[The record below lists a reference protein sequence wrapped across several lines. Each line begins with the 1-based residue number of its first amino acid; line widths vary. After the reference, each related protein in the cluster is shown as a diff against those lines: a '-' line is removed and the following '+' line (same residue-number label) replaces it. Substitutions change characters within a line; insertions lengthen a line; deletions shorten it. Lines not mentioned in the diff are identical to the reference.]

1 MNKFFRIAA
10 FILLML
16 MQYVASAK
24 TAVSDTIIDDK
35 KPFSNLFL
43 YNKVASN
50 KPYQAQINPRAI
62 PFVEEYVRKQGKSLE
77 KMKVWGKPYFDLYD
91 QILVNYGIPKEMKYL
106 SVIESHLGATVTS
119 WAGAGGPWQIMPGV
133 ARQYGLQVGPN
144 IDQRTDYF
152 KSTHVAARIMKQ
164 LYTEFSDWLL
174 VVAAYNC
181 GNGCVRSAIRRAKTR
196 DFWQLQ
202 YFLPEETRNHVKKF
216 IATHLI
222 FEGAGGFTTMTA
234 AEVSQAKIQIKN
246 TPLTLSAAELA
257 GSALIEVSGRFNSL
271 VVANELQINIQQFNA
286 WNPGFDKA
294 LAAGEKYAM
303 RISKDKEAIFLA
315 KKNQL
320 LLASVRAIIEGVH
333 Q

>member
-1 MNKFFRIAA
+1 
-10 FILLML
+10 ML
-16 MQYVASAK
+16 FVLGMLVLTIASAK
-24 TAVSDTIIDDK
+24 TAITDTIIDDK
-35 KPFSNLFL
+35 KPFANIFL

-50 KPYQAQINPRAI
+50 KPYQSQINPRAI
-62 PFVEEYVRKQGKSLE
+62 PFVEEYIRKQGKSLE

-106 SVIESHLGATVTS
+106 SVIESHLGATVSS
-119 WAGAGGPWQIMPGV
+119 WAGAGGPWQLMPGV
-133 ARQYGLQVGPN
+133 AKQFGLQVGPT

-164 LYTEFSDWLL
+164 LYTEFGDWLL
-174 VVAAYNC
+174 VVASYNC
-181 GNGCVRSAIRRAKTR
+181 GNGCVRSAIRRAKSK

-234 AEVSQAKIQIKN
+234 AEVAEVKAQKKITSIA
-246 TPLTLSAAELA
+246 LSAEELA
-257 GSALIEVSGRFNSL
+257 ASALVEVSGRFNSL
-271 VVANELQINIQQFNA
+271 VVANELQINIQQFNT

-303 RISKDKEAIFLA
+303 RISKEKEAIFLA

-320 LLASVRAIIEGVH
+320 LLASVRAIIEGVI

>member
-1 MNKFFRIAA
+1 MHKFFR
-10 FILLML
+10 LLLSVLFML
-16 MQYVASAK
+16 VQNVASAK
-24 TAVSDTIIDDK
+24 TAVTDTIIDDK
-35 KPFSNLFL
+35 KPFANLFL

-50 KPYQAQINPRAI
+50 KPYQSQINPRAI
-62 PFVEEYVRKQGKSLE
+62 SFVEEYIRKQGKSLE

-91 QILVNYGIPKEMKYL
+91 QILFNYGIPKEMKYL
-106 SVIESHLGATVTS
+106 SVIESHLGAGGTS
-119 WAGAGGPWQIMPGV
+119 WAGAVGPWQLMPGV
-133 ARQYGLQVGPN
+133 AKEYGLNVGGYW
-144 IDQRTDYF
+144 DQRTDYF
-152 KSTHVAARIMKQ
+152 KSTHVAARIMKK
-164 LYTEFSDWLL
+164 LYAEFEDWLL

-181 GNGCVRSAIRRAKTR
+181 GNGCVRSAIRRAKSK

-234 AEVSQAKIQIKN
+234 AEVAQAKTQNKN

-303 RISKDKEAIFLA
+303 RISKDKEAMFVA

>member
-1 MNKFFRIAA
+1 MNKFFR
-10 FILLML
+10 LLLFVLGML
-16 MQYVASAK
+16 VHDFASAK
-24 TAVSDTIIDDK
+24 TVIADTIIDDK
-35 KPFSNLFL
+35 KPFANLFL

-50 KPYQAQINPRAI
+50 KPYQSQINPRAI
-62 PFVEEYVRKQGKSLE
+62 SFVEEYIRKQGKSLE

-91 QILVNYGIPKEMKYL
+91 QILFNYGIPKEMKYL
-106 SVIESHLGATVTS
+106 SVIESHLGAGGTS
-119 WAGAGGPWQIMPGV
+119 WAGAVGPWQLMPGV
-133 ARQYGLQVGPN
+133 AKEYGLNVGGYW
-144 IDQRTDYF
+144 DQRTDYF
-152 KSTHVAARIMKQ
+152 KSTHVAARIMKK
-164 LYTEFSDWLL
+164 LYAEFDDWLL

-181 GNGCVRSAIRRAKTR
+181 GNGCVRSAIRRAKSK

-234 AEVSQAKIQIKN
+234 AEVAQAKTQNKN

-303 RISKDKEAIFLA
+303 RISKEKEAIFLA

-320 LLASVRAIIEGVH
+320 LLASVRAIIEGVI

>member
-1 MNKFFRIAA
+1 MNKFFR
-10 FILLML
+10 LLLFVLGML
-16 MQYVASAK
+16 VHDFASAK
-24 TAVSDTIIDDK
+24 TVITDTIIDDK
-35 KPFSNLFL
+35 KPFANLFL

-50 KPYQAQINPRAI
+50 KPYQSQINPRAI
-62 PFVEEYVRKQGKSLE
+62 SFVEEYIRKQGKSLE

-91 QILVNYGIPKEMKYL
+91 QILFNYGIPKEMKYL
-106 SVIESHLGATVTS
+106 SVIESHLGAGGTS
-119 WAGAGGPWQIMPGV
+119 WAGAVGPWQLMPGV
-133 ARQYGLQVGPN
+133 AKEYGLNVGGYW
-144 IDQRTDYF
+144 DQRTDYF
-152 KSTHVAARIMKQ
+152 KSTHVAARIMKK
-164 LYTEFSDWLL
+164 LYAEFDDWLL

-181 GNGCVRSAIRRAKTR
+181 GNGCVRSAIKRAKSK

-234 AEVSQAKIQIKN
+234 AEVAQAKAQSKN

-320 LLASVRAIIEGVH
+320 LLASVRAIIEGVN

>member
-1 MNKFFRIAA
+1 MNKFFR
-10 FILLML
+10 LLLFVLFML
-16 MQYVASAK
+16 VQYAASAK
-24 TAVSDTIIDDK
+24 FLFSDTIIDDK
-35 KPFSNLFL
+35 KPFANLFL

-50 KPYQAQINPRAI
+50 KSYQSQINPRAI
-62 PFVEEYVRKQGKSLE
+62 SFVDEYIRKQGKSLE

-91 QILVNYGIPKEMKYL
+91 QILINYGIPKEMKYL
-106 SVIESHLGATVTS
+106 SVIESHLGAGGIS
-119 WAGAGGPWQIMPGV
+119 WAGAVGPWQLMPGV
-133 ARQYGLQVGPN
+133 AKEYGLQVGGYW
-144 IDQRTDYF
+144 DQRTDYF
-152 KSTHVAARIMKQ
+152 KSTHVAARIMKK
-164 LYTEFSDWLL
+164 LYTEFDDWLL

-181 GNGCVRSAIRRAKTR
+181 GNGCVRSAIRRAKTK

-234 AEVSQAKIQIKN
+234 AEVAQAKTQIRN

-257 GSALIEVSGRFNSL
+257 SSALIEVSGRFNSL

-303 RISKDKEAIFLA
+303 RISKDKEAVFLA

>member
-1 MNKFFRIAA
+1 MNKFFRNLGCIVCVLIQFKVSANTG
-10 FILLML
+10 LM
-16 MQYVASAK
+16 
-24 TAVSDTIIDDK
+24 DTLIDDK
-35 KPFSNLFL
+35 KPFANLFL
-43 YNKVASN
+43 YNKAVSN
-50 KPYQAQINPRAI
+50 KSYQSQINPRAI
-62 PFVEEYVRKQGKSLE
+62 SFVDEYIKKQGKSLE

-91 QILVNYGIPKEMKYL
+91 QILINYGIPKEMKYL
-106 SVIESHLGATVTS
+106 SVIESHLGAGGIS
-119 WAGAGGPWQIMPGV
+119 WAGAVGQWQLMPGV
-133 ARQYGLQVGPN
+133 AKEYGLQVGGYW
-144 IDQRTDYF
+144 DQRTDYF
-152 KSTHVAARIMKQ
+152 KSTHVAARIMKK
-164 LYTEFSDWLL
+164 LYTEFDDWLL

-181 GNGCVRSAIRRAKTR
+181 GNGCVRSAIRRAKSK

-234 AEVSQAKIQIKN
+234 AEVAQAKTQNKN

>member
-1 MNKFFRIAA
+1 MNKFFR
-10 FILLML
+10 LLCFVVFML
-16 MQYVASAK
+16 VQYVASANSLF
-24 TAVSDTIIDDK
+24 SDTIIDDK
-35 KPFSNLFL
+35 KPFANLFL
-43 YNKVASN
+43 YNKVATN
-50 KPYQAQINPRAI
+50 KPYQSQINPRAI
-62 PFVEEYVRKQGKSLE
+62 SFVDEYIRKQGKSLE

-91 QILVNYGIPKEMKYL
+91 QILINYGIPKEMKYL
-106 SVIESHLGATVTS
+106 SVIESHLGAGGIS
-119 WAGAGGPWQIMPGV
+119 WAGAVGPWQLMPGV
-133 ARQYGLQVGPN
+133 AKEYGLQVGGYW
-144 IDQRTDYF
+144 DQRTDYF
-152 KSTHVAARIMKQ
+152 KSTHVAARIMKK
-164 LYTEFSDWLL
+164 LYTEFDDWLL

-181 GNGCVRSAIRRAKTR
+181 GNGCVRSAIRRAKTK

-234 AEVSQAKIQIKN
+234 AEVAQAKTQSKN

-271 VVANELQINIQQFNA
+271 VVANELQISIQQFNA

-303 RISKDKEAIFLA
+303 RISKEKEAIFVA

-320 LLASVRAIIEGVH
+320 LLASVRAIIEGVN

>member
-1 MNKFFRIAA
+1 MNKFFR
-10 FILLML
+10 LLLFVLGML
-16 MQYVASAK
+16 VHDFASAK
-24 TAVSDTIIDDK
+24 TVIADTIIDDK
-35 KPFSNLFL
+35 KPFANLFL

-50 KPYQAQINPRAI
+50 KPYQSQINPRAI
-62 PFVEEYVRKQGKSLE
+62 SFVEEYIRKQGKSLE

-91 QILVNYGIPKEMKYL
+91 QILFNYGIPKEMKYL
-106 SVIESHLGATVTS
+106 SVIESHLGAGGTS
-119 WAGAGGPWQIMPGV
+119 WAGAVGPWQLMPGV
-133 ARQYGLQVGPN
+133 AKEYGLNVGGYW
-144 IDQRTDYF
+144 DQRTDYF
-152 KSTHVAARIMKQ
+152 KSTHVAARIMKK
-164 LYTEFSDWLL
+164 LYTEFDDWLL

-181 GNGCVRSAIRRAKTR
+181 GNGCVRSAIRRAKSK

-234 AEVSQAKIQIKN
+234 AEVAQAKTQNKN

-303 RISKDKEAIFLA
+303 RISKEKEAIFLA

-320 LLASVRAIIEGVH
+320 LLASVRAIIEGVNH
-333 Q
+333 

>member
-133 ARQYGLQVGPN
+133 ARQYGLQAGPN
-144 IDQRTDYF
+144 IDQRTVYF

-222 FEGAGGFTTMTA
+222 FEGAGGLTTMTA
-234 AEVSQAKIQIKN
+234 AEVAEVKAQKKSA
-246 TPLTLSAAELA
+246 PLTLSAQELA
-257 GSALIEVSGRFNSL
+257 ESALIEVSGRFNAL
-271 VVANELQINIQQFNA
+271 VVANELKINIQQFNA

-303 RISKDKEAIFLA
+303 RISKEKETIFLA

-320 LLASVRAIIEGVH
+320 LLASVRAIIEGSA

>member
-1 MNKFFRIAA
+1 MNKFFR
-10 FILLML
+10 LLLFVLFML
-16 MQYVASAK
+16 VQYAASAK
-24 TAVSDTIIDDK
+24 FLFSDTIIDDK
-35 KPFSNLFL
+35 KPFANLFL

-50 KPYQAQINPRAI
+50 KPYQSQINPRAI
-62 PFVEEYVRKQGKSLE
+62 SFVDEYIRKQGKSLE

-91 QILVNYGIPKEMKYL
+91 QILINYGIPKEMKYL
-106 SVIESHLGATVTS
+106 SVIESHLGAGGIS
-119 WAGAGGPWQIMPGV
+119 WAGAVGPWQLMPGV
-133 ARQYGLQVGPN
+133 AKEYGLQVGGYW
-144 IDQRTDYF
+144 DQRTDYF
-152 KSTHVAARIMKQ
+152 KSTHVAARIMKK
-164 LYTEFSDWLL
+164 LYTEFDDWLL

-181 GNGCVRSAIRRAKTR
+181 GNGCVRSAIRRAKTK

-234 AEVSQAKIQIKN
+234 AEVAQAKTQIKN
-246 TPLTLSAAELA
+246 TPLTLSAAEFA

-303 RISKDKEAIFLA
+303 RISKDKEAVFLA

-320 LLASVRAIIEGVH
+320 LLASVRAIIEGV
-333 Q
+333 QQ

>member
-1 MNKFFRIAA
+1 MHKFFR
-10 FILLML
+10 LLLSVLFML
-16 MQYVASAK
+16 VQYVASAK
-24 TAVSDTIIDDK
+24 TTVTDTIIDDK
-35 KPFSNLFL
+35 KPFANLFL

-50 KPYQAQINPRAI
+50 KPYQSQINPRAI
-62 PFVEEYVRKQGKSLE
+62 SFVEEYIRKKGKSLE

-91 QILVNYGIPKEMKYL
+91 QILFNYGIPKEMKYL
-106 SVIESHLGATVTS
+106 SVIESHLGAGGTS
-119 WAGAGGPWQIMPGV
+119 WAGAVGPWQLMPGV
-133 ARQYGLQVGPN
+133 AKEYGLNVGGYW
-144 IDQRTDYF
+144 DQRTDYF
-152 KSTHVAARIMKQ
+152 KSTHVAARIMKK
-164 LYTEFSDWLL
+164 LYAEFDDWLL

-181 GNGCVRSAIRRAKTR
+181 GNGCVRSAIKRAKSK

-234 AEVSQAKIQIKN
+234 AEVAQAKTQNKN

-303 RISKDKEAIFLA
+303 RISKEKEAIFLA

-320 LLASVRAIIEGVH
+320 LLASVRAIIEGVN

>member
-1 MNKFFRIAA
+1 MHKFFR
-10 FILLML
+10 LLLSVLFML
-16 MQYVASAK
+16 VQYVASAK
-24 TAVSDTIIDDK
+24 TTVTDTIIDDK
-35 KPFSNLFL
+35 KPFANLFL

-50 KPYQAQINPRAI
+50 KPYQSQINPRAI
-62 PFVEEYVRKQGKSLE
+62 SFVEEYIRKQGKSLE

-91 QILVNYGIPKEMKYL
+91 QILFNYGIPKEMKYL
-106 SVIESHLGATVTS
+106 SVIESHLGAGGTS
-119 WAGAGGPWQIMPGV
+119 WAGAVGPWQLMPGV
-133 ARQYGLQVGPN
+133 AKEYGLNVGGYW
-144 IDQRTDYF
+144 DQRTDYF
-152 KSTHVAARIMKQ
+152 KSTHVAARIMKK
-164 LYTEFSDWLL
+164 LYAEFEDWLL

-181 GNGCVRSAIRRAKTR
+181 GNGCVRSAIRRAKSK

-202 YFLPEETRNHVKKF
+202 YFLPEQTRNHVKKF

-234 AEVSQAKIQIKN
+234 AEVAQAKTQNKN

-303 RISKDKEAIFLA
+303 RISKDKEAMFVA

>member
-1 MNKFFRIAA
+1 MFCV
-10 FILLML
+10 LLML
-16 MQYVASAK
+16 VQNVASAK
-24 TAVSDTIIDDK
+24 TVVSDTIIDDK
-35 KPFSNLFL
+35 KPFANLFL
-43 YNKVASN
+43 YNKAVSN

-62 PFVEEYVRKQGKSLE
+62 SFVEEYIRKQGKSLE

-91 QILVNYGIPKEMKYL
+91 QILFNYGIPKEMKYL
-106 SVIESHLGATVTS
+106 SVIESHLGAGGTS
-119 WAGAGGPWQIMPGV
+119 WAGAVGPWQLMPGV
-133 ARQYGLQVGPN
+133 AKEYGLQVGGYL
-144 IDQRTDYF
+144 DQRTDYF
-152 KSTHVAARIMKQ
+152 KSTHVAARIMKK
-164 LYTEFSDWLL
+164 LYAEFNDWLL

-181 GNGCVRSAIRRAKTR
+181 GNGCVRSAIRRSKTK

-234 AEVSQAKIQIKN
+234 AEVAQAKTQIKN

-257 GSALIEVSGRFNSL
+257 GSALIEVSGRFNAL
-271 VVANELQINIQQFNA
+271 VVANELQINFQQFNA

-303 RISKDKEAIFLA
+303 RISKEKEATFLA

-320 LLASVRAIIEGVH
+320 LLASVRAIIEGSA

>member
-1 MNKFFRIAA
+1 MNKFFRNLGCIVCVLIQFKVSANTG
-10 FILLML
+10 LM
-16 MQYVASAK
+16 
-24 TAVSDTIIDDK
+24 DTLIDDK
-35 KPFSNLFL
+35 KPFANLFL
-43 YNKVASN
+43 YNKAVSN
-50 KPYQAQINPRAI
+50 KSYQSQINPRAI
-62 PFVEEYVRKQGKSLE
+62 SFVDEYIKKQGKSLE

-91 QILVNYGIPKEMKYL
+91 QILINYGIPKEMKYL
-106 SVIESHLGATVTS
+106 SVIESHLGAGGIS
-119 WAGAGGPWQIMPGV
+119 WAGAVGPWQLMPGV
-133 ARQYGLQVGPN
+133 AKEYGLQVGGYW
-144 IDQRTDYF
+144 DQRTDYF
-152 KSTHVAARIMKQ
+152 KSTHVAARIMKK
-164 LYTEFSDWLL
+164 LYTEFDDWLL

-181 GNGCVRSAIRRAKTR
+181 GNGCVRSAIRRAKSK

-234 AEVSQAKIQIKN
+234 AEVAQAKTQNKN
-246 TPLTLSAAELA
+246 TPLILSAAELA

-303 RISKDKEAIFLA
+303 RISKDKEAVFLA

>member
-1 MNKFFRIAA
+1 MNKFFRNLGCIVCV
-10 FILLML
+10 L
-16 MQYVASAK
+16 MQFKVSAN
-24 TAVSDTIIDDK
+24 TGLMDTLIDDK
-35 KPFSNLFL
+35 KPFANLFL
-43 YNKVASN
+43 YNKAVSN
-50 KPYQAQINPRAI
+50 KSYQSQINPRAI
-62 PFVEEYVRKQGKSLE
+62 SFVDEYIKKQGKSLE

-91 QILVNYGIPKEMKYL
+91 QILINYGIPKEMKYL
-106 SVIESHLGATVTS
+106 SVIESHLGAGGIS
-119 WAGAGGPWQIMPGV
+119 WAGAVGPWQLMPGV
-133 ARQYGLQVGPN
+133 AKEYGLQVGGYW
-144 IDQRTDYF
+144 DQRTDYF
-152 KSTHVAARIMKQ
+152 KSTHVAARIMKK
-164 LYTEFSDWLL
+164 LYTEFDDWLL

-181 GNGCVRSAIRRAKTR
+181 GNGCVRSAIKRAKSK

-234 AEVSQAKIQIKN
+234 AEVAQAKTQNKN
-246 TPLTLSAAELA
+246 TPLILSAAELA

-303 RISKDKEAIFLA
+303 RISKDKEAVFLA

>member
-1 MNKFFRIAA
+1 MNKFFLFIG
-10 FILLML
+10 FILCML
-16 MQYVASAK
+16 IQFKVSAN
-24 TAVSDTIIDDK
+24 TSLIDTLIDDK
-35 KPFSNLFL
+35 KPFANLFL

-106 SVIESHLGATVTS
+106 SVIESHLGATVLS
-119 WAGAGGPWQIMPGV
+119 WAGAGGPWQLMPAV
-133 ARQYGLQVGPN
+133 AKQYGLQVGPN
-144 IDQRTDYF
+144 VDQRTDYF

-164 LYTEFSDWLL
+164 LYTEFGDWLL

-181 GNGCVRSAIRRAKTR
+181 GNGCVRSAIRKAKNK

-202 YFLPEETRNHVKKF
+202 NYLPEETRNHVKKF

-234 AEVSQAKIQIKN
+234 AEVAQAKTQIKN
-246 TPLTLSAAELA
+246 TPLTLTAQELA
-257 GSALIEVSGRFNSL
+257 SSALIEVSGRFNSL
-271 VVANELQINIQQFNA
+271 VVANELQMNIQQFNA

-303 RISKDKEAIFLA
+303 RISKDKEAVFIA

-320 LLASVRAIIEGVH
+320 LLASVRAIIEGVI

>member
-1 MNKFFRIAA
+1 MNKFFRNLGCIVCVLIQFKVSANTG
-10 FILLML
+10 LM
-16 MQYVASAK
+16 
-24 TAVSDTIIDDK
+24 DTLIDDK
-35 KPFSNLFL
+35 KPFANLFL
-43 YNKVASN
+43 YNKAVSN
-50 KPYQAQINPRAI
+50 KSYQSQINPRAI
-62 PFVEEYVRKQGKSLE
+62 SFVDEYIKKQGKSLE

-91 QILVNYGIPKEMKYL
+91 QILINYGIPKEMKYL
-106 SVIESHLGATVTS
+106 SVIESHLGAGGIS
-119 WAGAGGPWQIMPGV
+119 WAGAVGPWQLMPGV
-133 ARQYGLQVGPN
+133 AKEYGLQVGGYW
-144 IDQRTDYF
+144 DQRTDYF
-152 KSTHVAARIMKQ
+152 KSTHVAARIMKK
-164 LYTEFSDWLL
+164 LYTEFDDWLL

-181 GNGCVRSAIRRAKTR
+181 GNGCVRSAIRRAKSK

-234 AEVSQAKIQIKN
+234 AEVAQAKTQIKN

-303 RISKDKEAIFLA
+303 RISKDKEAVFLA

>member
-1 MNKFFRIAA
+1 MHKFFR
-10 FILLML
+10 LLLSVLFML
-16 MQYVASAK
+16 VQFVASAK
-24 TAVSDTIIDDK
+24 TAVTDTIIDDK
-35 KPFSNLFL
+35 KPFANLFL

-50 KPYQAQINPRAI
+50 KPYQSQINPRAI
-62 PFVEEYVRKQGKSLE
+62 SFVEEYIRKQGKSLE

-91 QILVNYGIPKEMKYL
+91 QILFNYGIPKEMKYL
-106 SVIESHLGATVTS
+106 SVIESHLGAGGTS
-119 WAGAGGPWQIMPGV
+119 WAGAVGPWQLMPGV
-133 ARQYGLQVGPN
+133 AKEYGLNVGGYW
-144 IDQRTDYF
+144 DQRTDYF
-152 KSTHVAARIMKQ
+152 KSTHVAARIMKK
-164 LYTEFSDWLL
+164 LYAEFEDWLL

-181 GNGCVRSAIRRAKTR
+181 GNGCVRSAIRRAKSK

-234 AEVSQAKIQIKN
+234 AEVAQAKTQNKN

-303 RISKDKEAIFLA
+303 RISKDKEAMFVA

>member
-1 MNKFFRIAA
+1 MNKFFR
-10 FILLML
+10 LLLFVLGML
-16 MQYVASAK
+16 VHDFASAK
-24 TAVSDTIIDDK
+24 TVITDTIIDDK
-35 KPFSNLFL
+35 KPFANLFL

-50 KPYQAQINPRAI
+50 KPYQSQINPRAI
-62 PFVEEYVRKQGKSLE
+62 SFVEEYIRKQGKSLE

-91 QILVNYGIPKEMKYL
+91 QILFNYGIPKEMKYL
-106 SVIESHLGATVTS
+106 SVIESHLGAGGTS
-119 WAGAGGPWQIMPGV
+119 WAGAVGPWQLMPGV
-133 ARQYGLQVGPN
+133 AKEYGLNVGGYW
-144 IDQRTDYF
+144 DQRTDYF
-152 KSTHVAARIMKQ
+152 KSTHVAARIMKK
-164 LYTEFSDWLL
+164 LYAEFDDWLL

-181 GNGCVRSAIRRAKTR
+181 GNGCVRSAIRRAKSK

-234 AEVSQAKIQIKN
+234 AEVAQAKTQNKN

-303 RISKDKEAIFLA
+303 RISKEKEAIFLA

-320 LLASVRAIIEGVH
+320 LLASVRAIIEGVN

>member
-1 MNKFFRIAA
+1 MNKFFR
-10 FILLML
+10 LLLFVLFML
-16 MQYVASAK
+16 VQYVASAK
-24 TAVSDTIIDDK
+24 FLFSDTIIDDK
-35 KPFSNLFL
+35 KPFANLFL

-50 KPYQAQINPRAI
+50 KPYQSQINPRAI
-62 PFVEEYVRKQGKSLE
+62 SFVDEYIRKQGKSLE

-91 QILVNYGIPKEMKYL
+91 QILINYGIPKEMKYL
-106 SVIESHLGATVTS
+106 SVIESHLGAGGIS
-119 WAGAGGPWQIMPGV
+119 WAGAVGPWQLMPGV
-133 ARQYGLQVGPN
+133 AKEYGLQVGGYW
-144 IDQRTDYF
+144 DQRTDYF
-152 KSTHVAARIMKQ
+152 KSTHVAARIMKK
-164 LYTEFSDWLL
+164 LYTEFDDWLL

-181 GNGCVRSAIRRAKTR
+181 GNGCVRSAIRRAKTK

-234 AEVSQAKIQIKN
+234 AEVAQAKTQIKN
-246 TPLTLSAAELA
+246 TPLTLSAAEFA

-303 RISKDKEAIFLA
+303 RISKDKEAVFLA

-320 LLASVRAIIEGVH
+320 LLASVRAIIEGV
-333 Q
+333 QQ

>member
-62 PFVEEYVRKQGKSLE
+62 PFVEDYVRKQGKSLE

-222 FEGAGGFTTMTA
+222 FEGAGGLTTMTA
-234 AEVSQAKIQIKN
+234 AEVAEVKAQKKSA
-246 TPLTLSAAELA
+246 PLTLSAEELA
-257 GSALIEVSGRFNSL
+257 ESALIEVSGRFNAL
-271 VVANELQINIQQFNA
+271 VVANELKINIQQFNA

-303 RISKDKEAIFLA
+303 RISKEKETIFLA

-320 LLASVRAIIEGVH
+320 LLASVRAIIEGSA

>member
-1 MNKFFRIAA
+1 MNKFFRNLGCIVCVLIQFKVSANTD
-10 FILLML
+10 LM
-16 MQYVASAK
+16 
-24 TAVSDTIIDDK
+24 DTLIDDK
-35 KPFSNLFL
+35 KPFANLFL
-43 YNKVASN
+43 YNKAVSN
-50 KPYQAQINPRAI
+50 KSYQSQINPRAI
-62 PFVEEYVRKQGKSLE
+62 SFVDEYIKKQGKSLE

-91 QILVNYGIPKEMKYL
+91 QILINYGIPKEMKYL
-106 SVIESHLGATVTS
+106 SVIESHLGAGGIS
-119 WAGAGGPWQIMPGV
+119 WAGAVGPWQLMPGV
-133 ARQYGLQVGPN
+133 AKEYGLQVGGYW
-144 IDQRTDYF
+144 DQRTDYF
-152 KSTHVAARIMKQ
+152 KSTHVAARIMKK
-164 LYTEFSDWLL
+164 LYTEFDDWLL

-181 GNGCVRSAIRRAKTR
+181 GNGCVRSAIRRAKSK

-234 AEVSQAKIQIKN
+234 AEVAQAKTQNKN

-286 WNPGFDKA
+286 CNPGFDKA

-303 RISKDKEAIFLA
+303 RISKDKEAVFLA

>member
-1 MNKFFRIAA
+1 
-10 FILLML
+10 
-16 MQYVASAK
+16 
-24 TAVSDTIIDDK
+24 VSNN
-35 KPFSNLFL
+35 S
-43 YNKVASN
+43 
-50 KPYQAQINPRAI
+50 YQSQINPRAI
-62 PFVEEYVRKQGKSLE
+62 SFVDEYIKKQGKSLE

-91 QILVNYGIPKEMKYL
+91 QILINYGIPKEMKYL
-106 SVIESHLGATVTS
+106 SVIESHLGAGGIS
-119 WAGAGGPWQIMPGV
+119 WAGAVGPWQLMPGV
-133 ARQYGLQVGPN
+133 AKEYGLQVGGYW
-144 IDQRTDYF
+144 DQRTDYF
-152 KSTHVAARIMKQ
+152 KSTHVAARIMKK
-164 LYTEFSDWLL
+164 LYTEFDDWLL
-174 VVAAYNC
+174 VVASYNC
-181 GNGCVRSAIRRAKTR
+181 GNGCVRSAIRRAKSK

-234 AEVSQAKIQIKN
+234 AEVAQAKTQIKN

>member
-1 MNKFFRIAA
+1 
-10 FILLML
+10 ML
-16 MQYVASAK
+16 VQYVASAK
-24 TAVSDTIIDDK
+24 TTVTDTIIDDK
-35 KPFSNLFL
+35 KPFANLFL

-50 KPYQAQINPRAI
+50 KPYQSQINPRAI
-62 PFVEEYVRKQGKSLE
+62 SFVEEYIRKQGKSLE

-91 QILVNYGIPKEMKYL
+91 QILFNYGIPKEMKYL
-106 SVIESHLGATVTS
+106 SVIESHLGAGGIS
-119 WAGAGGPWQIMPGV
+119 WAGAVGPWQLMPGV
-133 ARQYGLQVGPN
+133 AKEYGLQVGGYW
-144 IDQRTDYF
+144 DQRTDYF
-152 KSTHVAARIMKQ
+152 KSTHVAARIMKK
-164 LYTEFSDWLL
+164 LYAEFDDWLL

-181 GNGCVRSAIRRAKTR
+181 GNGCVRSAIKRAKSK

-234 AEVSQAKIQIKN
+234 AEVVQAKAQNKN

-257 GSALIEVSGRFNSL
+257 GSALIEIAGRYHSL

-303 RISKDKEAIFLA
+303 RISKDKEAVFLA

>member
-1 MNKFFRIAA
+1 MNKFFRNLGCIVCVLIQFKVSANTG
-10 FILLML
+10 LM
-16 MQYVASAK
+16 
-24 TAVSDTIIDDK
+24 DTLIDDK
-35 KPFSNLFL
+35 KPFANLFL
-43 YNKVASN
+43 YNKAVSN
-50 KPYQAQINPRAI
+50 KSYQSQINPRAI
-62 PFVEEYVRKQGKSLE
+62 SFVDEYIKKQGKSLE

-91 QILVNYGIPKEMKYL
+91 QILINYGIPKEMKYL
-106 SVIESHLGATVTS
+106 SVIESHLGAGGIS
-119 WAGAGGPWQIMPGV
+119 WAGAVGPWQLMPGV
-133 ARQYGLQVGPN
+133 AKEYGLQVGGYW
-144 IDQRTDYF
+144 DQRTDYF
-152 KSTHVAARIMKQ
+152 KSTHVAARIMKK
-164 LYTEFSDWLL
+164 LYNEFDDWLL

-181 GNGCVRSAIRRAKTR
+181 GNGCVRSAIRRAKSK

-234 AEVSQAKIQIKN
+234 AEVAQAKTQNKN

-303 RISKDKEAIFLA
+303 RISKDKEAVFLA

>member
-106 SVIESHLGATVTS
+106 SVIESHLGASVTS

-222 FEGAGGFTTMTA
+222 FEGAGGLTTMTA
-234 AEVSQAKIQIKN
+234 AEVAEVKAQKKSA
-246 TPLTLSAAELA
+246 PLTLSAQELA
-257 GSALIEVSGRFNSL
+257 ESALIEVSGRFNAL
-271 VVANELQINIQQFNA
+271 VVANELKINIQQFNA

-303 RISKDKEAIFLA
+303 RISKEKETIFLA

-320 LLASVRAIIEGVH
+320 LLASVRAIIEGSA

>member
-1 MNKFFRIAA
+1 MNKFSR
-10 FILLML
+10 LLIFVFGML
-16 MQYVASAK
+16 VHTIASAK
-24 TAVSDTIIDDK
+24 TAVTDTIIDDK
-35 KPFSNLFL
+35 KPFANLFL
-43 YNKVASN
+43 YNKAASN
-50 KPYQAQINPRAI
+50 KTYQSQINPRAI
-62 PFVEEYVRKQGKSLE
+62 SFVEEYIRKQGKSLE

-91 QILVNYGIPKEMKYL
+91 QILFNYGIPKEMKYL
-106 SVIESHLGATVTS
+106 SVIESHLGAGGTS
-119 WAGAGGPWQIMPGV
+119 WAGAVGPWQLMPGV
-133 ARQYGLQVGPN
+133 AKEYGLNVGGYW
-144 IDQRTDYF
+144 DQRTDYF
-152 KSTHVAARIMKQ
+152 KSTHVAARIMKK
-164 LYTEFSDWLL
+164 LYAEFDDWLL

-181 GNGCVRSAIRRAKTR
+181 GNGCVRSAIRRAKSK

-234 AEVSQAKIQIKN
+234 AEVAQAKTQNKN

-257 GSALIEVSGRFNSL
+257 GSALIEVSGRFNAL

-303 RISKDKEAIFLA
+303 RISKEKEAIFLA

-320 LLASVRAIIEGVH
+320 LLASVRAIIEGVN

>member
-1 MNKFFRIAA
+1 MNKFLRFL
-10 FILLML
+10 FCILFML
-16 MQYVASAK
+16 VQYVASAK
-24 TAVSDTIIDDK
+24 TTVTDTIIDDK
-35 KPFSNLFL
+35 KPFANLFL

-50 KPYQAQINPRAI
+50 KPYQSQINPRAI
-62 PFVEEYVRKQGKSLE
+62 SFVEEYIRKQGKSLE

-91 QILVNYGIPKEMKYL
+91 QILFNYGIPKEMKYL
-106 SVIESHLGATVTS
+106 SVIESHLGAGGIS
-119 WAGAGGPWQIMPGV
+119 WAGAVGPWQLMPGV
-133 ARQYGLQVGPN
+133 AKEYGLQVGGYW
-144 IDQRTDYF
+144 DQRTDYF
-152 KSTHVAARIMKQ
+152 KSTHVAARIMKK
-164 LYTEFSDWLL
+164 LYAEFDDWLL

-181 GNGCVRSAIRRAKTR
+181 GNGCVRSAIKRAKSK

-234 AEVSQAKIQIKN
+234 AEVVQAKAQNKN

-257 GSALIEVSGRFNSL
+257 GSALIEIAGRYHSL

-320 LLASVRAIIEGVH
+320 LFASVRAIIEGVH

>member
-1 MNKFFRIAA
+1 MNKFFR
-10 FILLML
+10 LLLFVLGML
-16 MQYVASAK
+16 VHDFASAK
-24 TAVSDTIIDDK
+24 TVIADTIIDDK
-35 KPFSNLFL
+35 KPFANLFL

-50 KPYQAQINPRAI
+50 KPYQSQINPRAI
-62 PFVEEYVRKQGKSLE
+62 SFVEEYIRKQGKSLE

-91 QILVNYGIPKEMKYL
+91 QILFNYGIPKEMKYL
-106 SVIESHLGATVTS
+106 SVIESHLGAGGTS
-119 WAGAGGPWQIMPGV
+119 WAGAVGPWQLMPGV
-133 ARQYGLQVGPN
+133 AKEYGLNVGGYW
-144 IDQRTDYF
+144 DQRTDYF
-152 KSTHVAARIMKQ
+152 KSTHVAARIMKK
-164 LYTEFSDWLL
+164 LYAEFDDWLL

-181 GNGCVRSAIRRAKTR
+181 GNGCVRSAIRRAKSK

-234 AEVSQAKIQIKN
+234 AEVAQAKTQNKN

-303 RISKDKEAIFLA
+303 RISKEKEAIFLA

-320 LLASVRAIIEGVH
+320 LLASVRAIIEGVNH
-333 Q
+333 

>member
-1 MNKFFRIAA
+1 MNKFFR
-10 FILLML
+10 LML
-16 MQYVASAK
+16 FVLGMLVLTIASAK
-24 TAVSDTIIDDK
+24 TAITDTIIDDK
-35 KPFSNLFL
+35 KPFANIFL

-50 KPYQAQINPRAI
+50 KPYQSQINPRAI
-62 PFVEEYVRKQGKSLE
+62 PFVEEYIRKQGKSLE

-106 SVIESHLGATVTS
+106 SVIESHLGATVSS
-119 WAGAGGPWQIMPGV
+119 WAGAGGPWQLMPGV
-133 ARQYGLQVGPN
+133 AKQFGLQVGPT

-164 LYTEFSDWLL
+164 LYTEFGDWLL
-174 VVAAYNC
+174 VVASYNC
-181 GNGCVRSAIRRAKTR
+181 GNGCVRSAIRRAKSK

-234 AEVSQAKIQIKN
+234 AEVAEVKAQKKITSIA
-246 TPLTLSAAELA
+246 LSAEELA
-257 GSALIEVSGRFNSL
+257 ASALVEVSGRFNSL
-271 VVANELQINIQQFNA
+271 VVANELQINIQQFNT

-303 RISKDKEAIFLA
+303 RISKEKEAIFLA

-320 LLASVRAIIEGVH
+320 LLASVRAIIEGVI

>member
-1 MNKFFRIAA
+1 MNKFFR
-10 FILLML
+10 LLLFVLFML
-16 MQYVASAK
+16 VQYVASAK
-24 TAVSDTIIDDK
+24 FLFSDTIIDDK
-35 KPFSNLFL
+35 KPFANLFL

-50 KPYQAQINPRAI
+50 KPYQSQINPRAI
-62 PFVEEYVRKQGKSLE
+62 SFVDEYIRKQGKSLE

-91 QILVNYGIPKEMKYL
+91 QILINYGIPKEMKYL
-106 SVIESHLGATVTS
+106 SVIESHLGAGGIS
-119 WAGAGGPWQIMPGV
+119 WAGAVGPWQLMPGV
-133 ARQYGLQVGPN
+133 AKEYGLQVGGYW
-144 IDQRTDYF
+144 DQRTDYF
-152 KSTHVAARIMKQ
+152 KSTHVAARIMKK
-164 LYTEFSDWLL
+164 LYTEFDDWLL

-181 GNGCVRSAIRRAKTR
+181 GNGCVRSAIRRAKTK

-234 AEVSQAKIQIKN
+234 AEVAQAKTQIKN

-257 GSALIEVSGRFNSL
+257 SSALIEVSGRFNSL

-303 RISKDKEAIFLA
+303 RISKDKEAVFLA

-320 LLASVRAIIEGVH
+320 LLASVRAIIEGVN

>member
-1 MNKFFRIAA
+1 MNKFFRNLGCIVCVLIQFKVSANTG
-10 FILLML
+10 LM
-16 MQYVASAK
+16 
-24 TAVSDTIIDDK
+24 DTLIDDK
-35 KPFSNLFL
+35 KPFANLFL
-43 YNKVASN
+43 YNKAVSN
-50 KPYQAQINPRAI
+50 KSYQSQINPRAI
-62 PFVEEYVRKQGKSLE
+62 SFVDEYIKKQGKSLE

-91 QILVNYGIPKEMKYL
+91 QILINYGIPKEMKYL
-106 SVIESHLGATVTS
+106 SVIESHLGAGGIS
-119 WAGAGGPWQIMPGV
+119 WAGAVGPWQLMPGV
-133 ARQYGLQVGPN
+133 AKEYGLQVGGYW
-144 IDQRTDYF
+144 DQRTDYF
-152 KSTHVAARIMKQ
+152 KSTHVAARIMKK
-164 LYTEFSDWLL
+164 LYTEFDDWLL

-181 GNGCVRSAIRRAKTR
+181 GNGCVRSAIRRAKSK

-234 AEVSQAKIQIKN
+234 AEVAQAKTQNKN

-286 WNPGFDKA
+286 CNPGFDKA

>member
-1 MNKFFRIAA
+1 MNNFFR
-10 FILLML
+10 LLLFVLGML
-16 MQYVASAK
+16 VHDIASAK
-24 TAVSDTIIDDK
+24 TTITDTIIDDK
-35 KPFSNLFL
+35 KPFANLFL

-50 KPYQAQINPRAI
+50 KPNQAQINPRAI
-62 PFVEEYVRKQGKSLE
+62 SFVEEYIRKQGKSLE

-91 QILVNYGIPKEMKYL
+91 QILYNYGIPKEMKYL
-106 SVIESHLGATVTS
+106 SVIESHLGAGGTS
-119 WAGAGGPWQIMPGV
+119 WAGAVGPWQLMPGV
-133 ARQYGLQVGPN
+133 AKEYGLNVGGYW
-144 IDQRTDYF
+144 DQRTDYF
-152 KSTHVAARIMKQ
+152 KSTHVAARIMKK
-164 LYTEFSDWLL
+164 LYAEFDDWLL

-181 GNGCVRSAIRRAKTR
+181 GNGCVRSAIRRAKSK
-196 DFWQLQ
+196 DFWQMQ

-234 AEVSQAKIQIKN
+234 AEVAQAKTQNKN

-257 GSALIEVSGRFNSL
+257 GSALIEVSGRFNAL

-286 WNPGFDKA
+286 WNPGFDKT

-303 RISKDKEAIFLA
+303 RISKDKEAIFIA

-320 LLASVRAIIEGVH
+320 LLASVRAIIEGVI

>member
-1 MNKFFRIAA
+1 MNKFFRNLGCIVCVLIQFKVSANTG
-10 FILLML
+10 LM
-16 MQYVASAK
+16 
-24 TAVSDTIIDDK
+24 DTLIDDK
-35 KPFSNLFL
+35 KPFANLFL
-43 YNKVASN
+43 YNKAVSN
-50 KPYQAQINPRAI
+50 KSYQSQINPRAI
-62 PFVEEYVRKQGKSLE
+62 SFVDEYIKKQGKSLE

-91 QILVNYGIPKEMKYL
+91 QILINYGIPKEMKYL
-106 SVIESHLGATVTS
+106 SVIESHLGAGGIS
-119 WAGAGGPWQIMPGV
+119 WAGAVGPWQLMPGV
-133 ARQYGLQVGPN
+133 AKEYGLQVGGYW
-144 IDQRTDYF
+144 DQRTDYF
-152 KSTHVAARIMKQ
+152 KSTHVAARIMKK
-164 LYTEFSDWLL
+164 LYTEFDDWLL

-181 GNGCVRSAIRRAKTR
+181 GNGCVRSAIRRAKSK

-234 AEVSQAKIQIKN
+234 AEVAQAKTQNKN

-286 WNPGFDKA
+286 CNPGFDKA

-303 RISKDKEAIFLA
+303 RISKDKEAVFLA

>member
-1 MNKFFRIAA
+1 MNKFFRNLGCIVCVLIQFKVSANKG
-10 FILLML
+10 LM
-16 MQYVASAK
+16 
-24 TAVSDTIIDDK
+24 DTLIDDK
-35 KPFSNLFL
+35 KPFANLFL
-43 YNKVASN
+43 YNKAVSN
-50 KPYQAQINPRAI
+50 KSYQSQINPRAI
-62 PFVEEYVRKQGKSLE
+62 SFVDEYIKKQGKSLE

-91 QILVNYGIPKEMKYL
+91 QILINYGIPKEMKYL
-106 SVIESHLGATVTS
+106 SVIESHLGAGGIS
-119 WAGAGGPWQIMPGV
+119 WAGAVGPWQLMPGV
-133 ARQYGLQVGPN
+133 AKEYGLQVGGYW
-144 IDQRTDYF
+144 DQRTDYF
-152 KSTHVAARIMKQ
+152 KSTHVAARIMKK
-164 LYTEFSDWLL
+164 LYTEFDDWLL

-181 GNGCVRSAIRRAKTR
+181 GNGCVRSAIRRAKSK

-234 AEVSQAKIQIKN
+234 AEVAQAKTQNKN